1 MYYIRNA
8 LLLATIL
15 FLAPTTI
22 QALSH
27 SLIQAMIEHFSPFDS
42 LSAVIGT
49 PAEIYE
55 FGFEFWFFISGLLL
69 SIVFVSHAVLPVV
82 YDLNLTSAYEYLE
95 IRFKSKW
102 PRRLGAAIFILEVR
116 SAARGQGSD

>member
-1 MYYIRNA
+1 MRLGDKICV
-8 LLLATIL
+8 IL
-15 FLAPTTI
+15 SVLNIPTLTHSSPNPLNPRSC
-22 QALSH
+22 LSIP
-27 SLIQAMIEHFSPFDS
+27 S
-42 LSAVIGT
+42 VIGT

-69 SIVFVSHAVLPVV
+69 SIVFVSHAVLPVL

-95 IRFKSKW
+95 IRFNSKW

-116 SAARGQGSD
+116 TNK